1 MVSHT
6 CIVLV
11 LTSAMSIYLC
21 VYAHI
26 VQVSDLLSHIML
38 LYHAVPSY
46 CI

>member
-6 CIVLV
+6 YIVLV

-26 VQVSDLLSHIML
+26 VSDLLSHIML